1 MNLTKRI
8 KLLWRVFKL
17 MPRLETLEATVPT
30 LDALESAIPK
40 LETIDR
46 FLPKLEA
53 LEAIFTKI
61 EALNVLVE
69 RLETM
74 NEPVLIHTNGKP
86 HPQPTPDQTVH
97 DYKRLKLLMQFS
109 RFQGKAREI
118 ELEWQKIQQSAH
130 DRSFY
135 NQVYLGKAESEVA
148 HKDGFVRG
156 VQWCIERFG

>member
-1 MNLTKRI
+1 MSLWKRI
-8 KLLWRVFKL
+8 EFLWRVFKL
-17 MPRLETLEATVPT
+17 IPRLETLEVTVPT
-30 LDALESAIPK
+30 LEALESAIPK
-40 LETIDR
+40 LEAIDR
-46 FLPKLEA
+46 FLPRIQA

-61 EALNVLVE
+61 ETLNVLVE

-74 NEPVLIHTNGKP
+74 NEPVLIHTNGKS
-86 HPQPTPDQTVH
+86 HPQSTPDQTVH
-97 DYKRLKLLMQFS
+97 DYRRLKLLMKFS
-109 RFQGKAREI
+109 HLQGKAREI
-118 ELEWQKIQQSAH
+118 ELEWQTIQQAAH